1 MKYLINVAVLA
12 AMALSAGTVANA
24 QIVGPPNVTHPGCQ
38 TFKSNGYAF
47 NAYPAALNTTLS
59 FNSISTIT
67 GNIYGQNWI
76 SGLPE
81 TRVLNANTDWHNG
94 GYAGGSFGTTGG
106 WNSSFHY
113 SGGAVIANG
122 KDLIDIRFGSQD
134 GISPGKAN
142 SPKGTQPLYIVQRN
156 RDMAK
161 KNDGMTLA
169 GFDLK
174 ICGILPGPQ
183 DQ

>member
-1 MKYLINVAVLA
+1 MRRIITILST
-12 AMALSAGTVANA
+12 AMFSIFAGTALQA
-24 QIVGPPNVTHPGCQ
+24 QSQQTNTTHGGCLQ
-38 TFKSNGYAF
+38 YKSNGYAF
-47 NAYPAALNTTLS
+47 DGYPAALNTTLS
-59 FNSISTIT
+59 FISISTIT
-67 GNIYGQNWI
+67 GNIYGQNWK

-81 TRVLNANTDWHNG
+81 TRALNTATDWHNG
-94 GYAGGSFGTTGG
+94 GYGGGQFGATGG
-106 WNSSFHY
+106 WMSAFFY
-113 SGGAVIANG
+113 SGPAAIANG

-134 GISPGKAN
+134 GLSPSKTSA
-142 SPKGTQPLYIVQRN
+142 PTGTQHLYIVQRN

>member
-1 MKYLINVAVLA
+1 MKYLINAVALA
-12 AMALSAGTVANA
+12 AMALATGTMA
-24 QIVGPPNVTHPGCQ
+24 QAQLGPGNITHPGCQ
-38 TFKSNGYAF
+38 TVKSNGYAF
-47 NAYPAALNTTLS
+47 NAYPAALNTTLD
-59 FNSISTIT
+59 FLSISTIT
-67 GNIYGQNWI
+67 GNVYGQNWI

-81 TRVLNANTDWHNG
+81 TRVLGANTDWHNG

-113 SGGAVIANG
+113 SGGTGIANG
-122 KDLIDIRFGSQD
+122 KDLIDIRFGAQD
-134 GISPGKAN
+134 GLSPNKAN

-174 ICGILPGPQ
+174 ICGVLPGPPTE
-183 DQ
+183 